1 MYKQNGENSV
11 TRLADGA
18 VIPFVDG
25 NFDYEKYKQWVKDG
39 GVPEFVEAEVL
50 VPQSITKIQA
60 MLQLKVL
67 NLWDIF
73 KLFLAEN
80 SDANDV
86 WMLALSVERD
96 NSFVPIMAQVVGWNK
111 VQTDNF
117 FIKAAKL

>member
-117 FIKAAKL
+117 FIEAAKL